1 MTEEAG
7 STGHRI
13 QTIHYPILLGSLA
26 FAFLEFTLPIYGKE
40 MGASALQIGGL
51 FSIWAIAVALLRPLV
66 GLGLDRLGRKPFFVA
81 AIICFSGAM
90 LVFAF
95 STDIVGLFGAQLLRG
110 LGSAMM
116 WISAYT
122 IATDLASPRERG
134 GAVGRVDEATA
145 RGQLYGGI
153 AGFVLITFLPEEVGW
168 QIVFL
173 IYAALGTLGAFYG
186 WRRVPETRPVAP
198 ARGEEQNK
206 LSQQLYKLMMIV
218 FITAAS
224 SSMIR
229 PIFLIFLQDRFTT
242 DIAILVLAI
251 VPAGI
256 VSSYL
261 PSRLGRLSDRFG
273 RTRLMSLGLITSG
286 LLSFFLPL
294 LPSIALLAVLW
305 TIESV
310 GWAIAAP
317 AEEAMVADLTGRS
330 VRGRGYGLY
339 TLSASLGAVFGPLLG
354 GWLYD
359 IVGERVPFYLNGVVL
374 LIGAL
379 LILILFGAK
388 NRDMQGDDRAPKI
401 NDHYDAHGC

>member
-1 MTEEAG
+1 MEEKNRLNG
-7 STGHRI
+7 NLIR
-13 QTIHYPILLGSLA
+13 TIHYPILLGSLA
-26 FAFLEFTLPIYGKE
+26 FAFLEFFLPIYGKE
-40 MGASALQIGGL
+40 MGASAVQIGGL

-66 GLGLDRLGRKPFFVA
+66 GIGLDRFGRKPFFVA
-81 AIICFSGAM
+81 AILCFAGAM

-95 STDIVGLFGAQLLRG
+95 SADILGLFGAQLLRG

-122 IATDLASPRERG
+122 IATDLASPNERG
-134 GAVGRVDEATA
+134 RSVGHVDEATA
-145 RGQLYGGI
+145 RGQLYGGV
-153 AGFVLITFLPEEVGW
+153 AGFVLITMLPGDIGW
-168 QIVFL
+168 QVVFL
-173 IYAALGTLGAFYG
+173 IYAAMGALGAFFG
-186 WRRVPETRPVAP
+186 WRSVPETRPAAP
-198 ARGEEQNK
+198 SMGPDEEK
-206 LSQQLYKLMMIV
+206 LSAQLYKLMTIV

-229 PIFLIFLQDRFTT
+229 PIFIIFLQDKFTT
-242 DIAILVLAI
+242 DITILVLAI
-251 VPAGI
+251 IPSGI

-273 RTRLMSLGLITSG
+273 RSRLMSLGLIGSG
-286 LLSFFLPL
+286 LLSFFLPQ
-294 LPSIALLAVLW
+294 LPGIGLLAALW

-339 TLSASLGAVFGPLLG
+339 TLSASLGAVAGPLLG

-359 IVGERVPFYLNGVVL
+359 VVGEQVPFYLNGMVL

-379 LILILFGAK
+379 LVLIMFGSK
-388 NRDMQGDDRAPKI
+388 NRTVHRTDRGA
-401 NDHYDAHGC
+401 

>member
-1 MTEEAG
+1 MNPDLICIYTADMTEDTR
-7 STGHRI
+7 SSISLIRS
-13 QTIHYPILLGSLA
+13 IHYPILLGSLA
-26 FAFLEFTLPIYGKE
+26 FAFLEFFLPIYGKE
-40 MGASALQIGGL
+40 MGASAVQIGGL
-51 FSIWAIAVALLRPLV
+51 FSIWAVAVALLRPLV
-66 GLGLDRLGRKPFFVA
+66 GIGLDRLGRKPFFVA
-81 AIICFSGAM
+81 AVVCFAGAM

-95 STDIVGLFGAQLLRG
+95 SSSIPGLFGAQLLRG

-122 IATDLASPRERG
+122 IATDLAGSKERG
-134 GAVGRVDEATA
+134 GAVGHVDEATA
-145 RGQLYGGI
+145 RGQLYGGV
-153 AGFVLITFLPEEVGW
+153 AGFVLITILPETIGW

-173 IYAALGTLGAFYG
+173 IYAGLAALGAFFG
-186 WRRVPETRPVAP
+186 WRNVPETRPATVP
-198 ARGEEQNK
+198 GEGAQEK
-206 LSQQLYKLMMIV
+206 LSPQLYKLMMIV

-242 DIAILVLAI
+242 DIAVLVLAI
-251 VPAGI
+251 IPSGI

-273 RTRLMSLGLITSG
+273 RTRLMSLGLVGSG
-286 LLSFFLPL
+286 LLSFCLPL
-294 LPSIALLAVLW
+294 LPSIILLAVLW
-305 TIESV
+305 TVESV

-339 TLSASLGAVFGPLLG
+339 TLSASLGAIAGPLIG

-359 IVGERVPFYLNGVVL
+359 VVGQRVPFYLNGVVL
-374 LIGAL
+374 LIGAVL
-379 LILILFGAK
+379 VLIMFRS
-388 NRDMQGDDRAPKI
+388 RDREVGSKD
-401 NDHYDAHGC
+401 

>member
-1 MTEEAG
+1 
-7 STGHRI
+7 
-13 QTIHYPILLGSLA
+13 
-26 FAFLEFTLPIYGKE
+26 
-40 MGASALQIGGL
+40 
-51 FSIWAIAVALLRPLV
+51 
-66 GLGLDRLGRKPFFVA
+66 
-81 AIICFSGAM
+81 M

-95 STDIVGLFGAQLLRG
+95 SIDIVGLLGAQLLRG

-122 IATDLASPRERG
+122 IATDLARPNERG
-134 GAVGRVDEATA
+134 GAVGHVDEATA
-145 RGQLYGGI
+145 RGQLYGGV
-153 AGFVLITFLPEEVGW
+153 AGFVLITILPEDMGW

-173 IYAALGTLGAFYG
+173 IYAALGALGAFYG
-186 WRRVPETRPVAP
+186 WRNVPETRPDDP
-198 ARGEEQNK
+198 AKGDGREK
-206 LSQQLYKLMMIV
+206 LSSQLYKLMMIV

-242 DIAILVLAI
+242 DIAVLVLAI
-251 VPAGI
+251 IPSGI

-273 RTRLMSLGLITSG
+273 RTGLMSIGLIGSG

-294 LPSIALLAVLW
+294 IPSIFLLAVLW
-305 TIESV
+305 TVESV

-339 TLSASLGAVFGPLLG
+339 TLSASLGAVAGPLLG

-359 IVGERVPFYLNGVVL
+359 AVGERIPFYLNGVVL
-374 LIGAL
+374 LIGAVL
-379 LILILFGAK
+379 VLIMFGNK
-388 NRDMQGDDRAPKI
+388 NRDARGMGQNG
-401 NDHYDAHGC
+401 